1 VKISQVGRS
10 QGISSALHKDSAESP
25 LPTLQKMDLVDAPN
39 LTHVLE
45 NDWFASLLLPYLP
58 FGGLRNLAV
67 SSKTARSAVYAFVMN
82 WPEEI
87 RELVTTWCAE
97 TPSSLLIAEVDNAVD
112 TETGKYRHPAP
123 IIRFRGDNLSYNTQS
138 NKLLGQP
145 WSEVQVNNQ
154 PPRALGRRK
163 PLVCF
168 TNDSKTQLFY
178 CGGYCYV
185 PGEVSSSWLKRSDI
199 LKKGTKAAGL
209 LDMETGLWTTL
220 PSMPEIRSCAG
231 IFRVGSKVFVLCGG
245 KTIGGVIQRPYKTTL
260 CFDLSQM
267 QWVDSGIAAF
277 PGQAFIN
284 FAIVV
289 ISESTVIVAGGQRLF
304 DFEDLHLIP
313 SSQAFSLDINTGVW
327 TQLPDLPG
335 SVLYEEL
342 YEDCMGFCLTSMD
355 HPQGIAVIKGWNNR
369 WVSLMPNGEWVANSN
384 LNGFGLKS
392 LQLGINRNNV
402 FSLGKWLQLP
412 PHHNIRPPEWVI
424 RTTTVHGES
433 VMKRVPML
441 KEFGVQ
447 VGNMRLAWPYPVTSS
462 MLS

>member
-1 VKISQVGRS
+1 
-10 QGISSALHKDSAESP
+10 
-25 LPTLQKMDLVDAPN
+25 
-39 LTHVLE
+39 
-45 NDWFASLLLPYLP
+45 
-58 FGGLRNLAV
+58 
-67 SSKTARSAVYAFVMN
+67 
-82 WPEEI
+82 
-87 RELVTTWCAE
+87 
-97 TPSSLLIAEVDNAVD
+97 
-112 TETGKYRHPAP
+112 
-123 IIRFRGDNLSYNTQS
+123 
-138 NKLLGQP
+138 
-145 WSEVQVNNQ
+145 
-154 PPRALGRRK
+154 
-163 PLVCF
+163 
-168 TNDSKTQLFY
+168 
-178 CGGYCYV
+178 
-185 PGEVSSSWLKRSDI
+185 
-199 LKKGTKAAGL
+199 
-209 LDMETGLWTTL
+209 
-220 PSMPEIRSCAG
+220 
-231 IFRVGSKVFVLCGG
+231 
-245 KTIGGVIQRPYKTTL
+245 
-260 CFDLSQM
+260 M